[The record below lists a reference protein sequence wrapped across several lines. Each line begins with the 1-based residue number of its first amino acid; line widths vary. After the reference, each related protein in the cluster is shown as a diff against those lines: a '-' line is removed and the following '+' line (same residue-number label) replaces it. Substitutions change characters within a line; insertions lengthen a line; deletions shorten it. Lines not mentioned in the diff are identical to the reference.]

1 MGKLTK
7 RLGKKVDIL
16 CNNMSRFLSK
26 AVDQTLFYNEDKLSV
41 KWATEF
47 YEKIGKFRRERA
59 NLKAS
64 KAAEEN
70 EDHYMDEA

>member
-1 MGKLTK
+1 MKRIWGKEANIFVWT
-7 RLGKKVDIL
+7 
-16 CNNMSRFLSK
+16 MSRFLSK
-26 AVDQTLFYNEDKLSV
+26 AMDQTLFYNEDKLSV

-64 KAAEEN
+64 KAAKEN

>member
-1 MGKLTK
+1 M
-7 RLGKKVDIL
+7 
-16 CNNMSRFLSK
+16 
-26 AVDQTLFYNEDKLSV
+26 DQTLFYNEDKLSV

-64 KAAEEN
+64 KAAKEN

>member
-1 MGKLTK
+1 M
-7 RLGKKVDIL
+7 
-16 CNNMSRFLSK
+16 SK
-26 AVDQTLFYNEDKLSV
+26 AMDQTLFYNEDKLSV

-64 KAAEEN
+64 KAAKEN